1 MVEKIQ
7 VVTKNAPTPAGPYS
21 QGIIADKFVFVAGQR
36 PANPETGVIVE
47 GGIQEQT
54 RQVIEN
60 LSAVLTASGSSLDRI
75 VRSTVYLSDI
85 GNFGAMN
92 SVYEKMIPKPYPVRT
107 TVGTQLRNILVEIDV
122 IALRNE

>member
-7 VVTKNAPTPAGPYS
+7 VITENAPQPAGPYS

-36 PANPETGVIVE
+36 PANPENGEIVE
-47 GGIQEQT
+47 GGIQAQT

-60 LSAVLTASGSSLDRI
+60 LSAVLEASGSSLDRI

-85 GNFGAMN
+85 GNFHAMN

-107 TVGTQLRNILVEIDV
+107 TIGTQLRNILVEIDV